1 MLSYQHGFHAGNI
14 ADVLKHAV
22 LCQVIDY
29 LLQKNKPF
37 YFHDTHA
44 GRGLYDLTHPVAQ
57 KTGEYRDG
65 IARIWN
71 RPDMPAAL
79 SPYIRTLQ
87 SFNTGTGLRLYAG
100 SSLLAQRMMTSADRL
115 VANELHPQE
124 YQALRDNAKDLRN
137 LRVSHEDGYAALKAA
152 LPPQEKRGVVLIDP
166 SYELLADD
174 AAVVNALRE
183 AIKRFSTGV
192 YLVWYPIT
200 EPARARRMARAVAG
214 LFAENESKESVSKKN
229 MSEKKIL
236 QLELLVREPV
246 ASNDRVADKGVMA
259 GSGMFVINPPWQLD
273 TVMQSALPW
282 LVKQLAPE
290 TGSSRIEWLA
300 N

>member
-1 MLSYQHGFHAGNI
+1 MLSYQHGFHAGNF

-71 RPDMPAAL
+71 RRDYPAAL
-79 SPYIRTLQ
+79 LPYIRTLQ
-87 SFNTGTGLRLYAG
+87 DFNTGTGLRMYAG
-100 SSLLAQRMMTSADRL
+100 SSLLAQRMMTGADRL
-115 VANELHPQE
+115 AANELHPQE
-124 YQALRDNAKDLRN
+124 FQALRDNTKELRN
-137 LRVSHEDGYAALKAA
+137 LRISQQDGYAALKAA
-152 LPPQEKRGVVLIDP
+152 LPPQEKRGLVLIDP

-174 AAVVNALRE
+174 VAVVNALRE
-183 AIKRFSTGV
+183 ALKRFATGI
-192 YLVWYPIT
+192 YLVWYPVV
-200 EPARARRMARAVAG
+200 EPARARKMVRAVAA
-214 LFAENESKESVSKKN
+214 LSKEKV
-229 MSEKKIL
+229 L
-236 QLELLVREPV
+236 QLELFVRDPV
-246 ASNDRVADKGVMA
+246 AGNDRVTDKRGMA
-259 GSGMFVINPPWQLD
+259 GSGMLLVNPPWQMD
-273 TVMQSALPW
+273 VVMQEALPW

-290 TGSSRIEWLA
+290 TGSFRVEWLD
-300 N
+300 

>member
-1 MLSYQHGFHAGNI
+1 MLSYQHGFHAGNV

-57 KTGEYRDG
+57 KTGEYREG

-71 RPDMPAAL
+71 RPDLPAAL

-87 SFNTGTGLRLYAG
+87 SFNTGTGLRMYAG
-100 SSLLAQRMMTSADRL
+100 SSLLAQRMMTGADRL

-124 YQALRDNAKDLRN
+124 YQALRETVKDLRN

-152 LPPQEKRGVVLIDP
+152 LPPHEKRGVVLMDP
-166 SYELLADD
+166 SYETLTDD

-183 AIKRFSTGV
+183 AVKRFSTGV

-200 EPARARRMARAVAG
+200 EPLRTRRMARAVAG
-214 LFAENESKESVSKKN
+214 LFTQNELKEKEPKKN
-229 MSEKKIL
+229 IL
-236 QLELLVREPV
+236 QLELLVREPIV
-246 ASNDRVADKGVMA
+246 GNERMAGKGVMA
-259 GSGMFVINPPWQLD
+259 GSGMLVINPPWQLD
-273 TVMQSALPW
+273 TVMGSALPW
-282 LVKQLAPE
+282 LAKQLAPE
-290 TGSSRIEWLA
+290 TGSYRVEWLG
-300 N
+300 

>member
-65 IARIWN
+65 IARIWQ
-71 RPDMPAAL
+71 RRDYPAAML
-79 SPYIRTLQ
+79 PYIRTLQ
-87 SFNTGTGLRLYAG
+87 SFNTGTGLRMYAG
-100 SSLLAQRMMTSADRL
+100 SSLLAQRMMTGADRL
-115 VANELHPQE
+115 AANELHPQE
-124 YQALRDNAKDLRN
+124 YQALLDNTEGLRN
-137 LRVSHEDGYAALKAA
+137 LRVSKMDGYAALKAA

-174 AAVVNALRE
+174 LAVVSALRE
-183 AIKRFSTGV
+183 ALKRFSTGV
-192 YLVWYPIT
+192 YLVWYPVT
-200 EPARARRMARAVAG
+200 EAARARKMARAVAN
-214 LFAENESKESVSKKN
+214 LFVEQESKEKV
-229 MSEKKIL
+229 L
-236 QLELLVREPV
+236 QLELLVRNHIPG
-246 ASNDRVADKGVMA
+246 DRSDKGSMV
-259 GSGMFVINPPWQLD
+259 GSGMLVINPPWQLD
-273 TVMQSALPW
+273 TTMQEALPW

-290 TGSSRIEWLA
+290 SGSSRVEWLVSA
-300 N
+300 GAD

>member
-57 KTGEYRDG
+57 KTGEYRNG

-71 RPDMPAAL
+71 RRDYPAAL
-79 SPYIRTLQ
+79 LPYIRTLQ
-87 SFNTGTGLRLYAG
+87 DFNSGAGLRMYAG
-100 SSLLAQRMMTSADRL
+100 SSLLAQRMMTGADRL
-115 VANELHPQE
+115 AANELHPQE
-124 YQALRDNAKDLRN
+124 FQALRDNAQGLRN
-137 LRVSHEDGYAALKAA
+137 LRVSQQDGYAALKAA
-152 LPPQEKRGVVLIDP
+152 LPPPEKRGLVLIDP

-174 AAVVNALRE
+174 VAVVNALRE
-183 AIKRFSTGV
+183 ALKRFATGI
-192 YLVWYPIT
+192 YLVWYPVV
-200 EPARARRMARAVAG
+200 EPARARKMVRAISA
-214 LFAENESKESVSKKN
+214 LSKEKV
-229 MSEKKIL
+229 L
-236 QLELLVREPV
+236 QLELFMREPV
-246 ASNDRVADKGVMA
+246 AGSGGMA
-259 GSGMFVINPPWQLD
+259 GSGMLVINPPWQLD
-273 TVMQSALPW
+273 TLMQEALPW

-290 TGSSRIEWLA
+290 TGNSRVEWLA
-300 N
+300 GKDAD

>member
-65 IARIWN
+65 ITKIWN
-71 RPDMPAAL
+71 RPDLPAAL

-87 SFNTGTGLRLYAG
+87 SFNAGTGLRLYAG
-100 SSLLAQRMMTSADRL
+100 SSLLAQRMMSSADRL

-183 AIKRFSTGV
+183 AVKRFSTGI

-200 EPARARRMARAVAG
+200 EPARARRMARSITG
-214 LFAENESKESVSKKN
+214 LFTDNESKENTPK
-229 MSEKKIL
+229 EKVL

-273 TVMQSALPW
+273 AVMQSALPW

-290 TGSSRIEWLA
+290 TGSSRVEWLD
-300 N
+300 

>member
-71 RPDMPAAL
+71 RRDLPAGL
-79 SPYIRTLQ
+79 LPYIRTLQ
-87 SFNTGTGLRLYAG
+87 DFNTGAGLRMYAG
-100 SSLLAQRMMTSADRL
+100 SSLLAQRMMTAADRL
-115 VANELHPQE
+115 AANELHPQE
-124 YQALRDNAKDLRN
+124 YQALQDNAKGLRN
-137 LRVSHEDGYAALKAA
+137 LRVSKEDGYAALKAA
-152 LPPQEKRGVVLIDP
+152 LPPKERRGVVLIDP

-174 AAVVNALRE
+174 VAVVDALRE
-183 AIKRFSTGV
+183 ALKRFSTGI
-192 YLVWYPIT
+192 YLVWYPVVEEKRT
-200 EPARARRMARAVAG
+200 QKMLKAVTALPAIK
-214 LFAENESKESVSKKN
+214 L
-229 MSEKKIL
+229 L
-236 QLELLVREPV
+236 QLELFARAPQ
-246 ASNDRVADKGVMA
+246 AGTGGMA
-259 GSGMFVINPPWQLD
+259 GSGMLVINPPWQLD
-273 TVMQSALPW
+273 AVMQETLPW

-290 TGSSRIEWLA
+290 TGSCRVEWLA
-300 N
+300 GKETD

>member
-71 RPDMPAAL
+71 CRDLPVGL
-79 SPYIRTLQ
+79 SPYIRTLRD
-87 SFNTGTGLRLYAG
+87 FNTGTGLRMYAG
-100 SSLLAQRMMTSADRL
+100 SSLLAQRMMTAADRL
-115 VANELHPQE
+115 GANELHPQE
-124 YQALRDNAKDLRN
+124 FQALQENAKGLRN
-137 LRVSHEDGYAALKAA
+137 LRVSKEDGYAALKAA
-152 LPPQEKRGVVLIDP
+152 LPPKERRGVVLIDP

-174 AAVVNALRE
+174 FAVVDALRE
-183 AIKRFSTGV
+183 ALKRFSTGI
-192 YLVWYPIT
+192 YLVWYPVV
-200 EPARARRMARAVAG
+200 EPARARKMVRGIAG
-214 LFAENESKESVSKKN
+214 LAKEKV
-229 MSEKKIL
+229 L
-236 QLELLVREPV
+236 QLELFVREPV
-246 ASNDRVADKGVMA
+246 AGSGGMA
-259 GSGMFVINPPWQLD
+259 GSGMLVINPPWQLD
-273 TVMQSALPW
+273 VIMQDTLPW

-290 TGSSRIEWLA
+290 TGSCRVEWLA
-300 N
+300 GKETD